1 MRALVARA
9 PVQISHHR
17 HVARPVRHRHIHPPR
32 RRHQV
37 AAAARRGSSGAG
49 WGGGFAAIQLIGAEL
64 LEPSQLQL
72 Q

>member
-1 MRALVARA
+1 MA
-9 PVQISHHR
+9 
-17 HVARPVRHRHIHPPR
+17 
-32 RRHQV
+32 QV

-49 WGGGFAAIQLIGAEL
+49 WGGGFAAIQLIGAGL

>member
-1 MRALVARA
+1 MA
-9 PVQISHHR
+9 
-17 HVARPVRHRHIHPPR
+17 
-32 RRHQV
+32 QV

-49 WGGGFAAIQLIGAEL
+49 GGGGFAAIQLIGAGL